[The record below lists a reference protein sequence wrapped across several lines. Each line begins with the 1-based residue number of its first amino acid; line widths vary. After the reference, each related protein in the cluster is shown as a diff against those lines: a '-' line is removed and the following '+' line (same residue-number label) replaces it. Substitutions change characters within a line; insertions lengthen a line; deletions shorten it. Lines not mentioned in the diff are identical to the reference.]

1 MRSLLPR
8 TRAAL
13 LLVVLLAVFIPCGV
27 ARPPSTDAAVTPRLL
42 RTLPMDVLGR
52 PPLDTERAEWS
63 TKSRAE
69 LVDALLSTRG
79 FWEHWT
85 QEQLYYFLLL
95 NNFRPKSDRVAAIPA
110 ELADAK
116 LDVRAATHRIALSSS
131 FDQRNP
137 GADTFVTVVM
147 EQLCGL
153 EVKKNARELEI
164 GKKIYDGAD
173 GTFLGSPGKTQADL
187 VRIAITSPQ
196 FTRHFLA
203 REYARYVH
211 AKPDAKELATWAAR
225 FDADPRSFRDLVRD
239 WLLSPAYD
247 ARVARGA
254 PQENRLFVR
263 SLYVDLVG
271 RAPTEE
277 EAEPLREA
285 LDGLADPTPLR
296 GVLARLLLDSDKVK
310 LPKREEL
317 GDAGAWIDGL
327 FARLL
332 GRAPSAEE
340 RATFVGSLAEPGC
353 RTQTV
358 VYAIVSGAEYARY

>member
-1 MRSLLPR
+1 MLTAVMAL
-8 TRAAL
+8 AL
-13 LLVVLLAVFIPCGV
+13 LAFEPMSVRAGVPVVEGNAMRPSELLA
-27 ARPPSTDAAVTPRLL
+27 PRLL
-42 RTLPMDVLGR
+42 RTLAMDALGR
-52 PPLDTERAEWS
+52 PPLESERAEWS

-69 LVDALLSTRG
+69 LVDALLATRA
-79 FWEHWT
+79 FWDHWKE
-85 QEQLYYFLLL
+85 EQLYYFLLL
-95 NNFRPKSDRVAAIPA
+95 NNFRPKSDRVAAISA
-110 ELADAK
+110 ELAEGQ
-116 LDVRAATHRIALSSS
+116 LEVRAATHRIALSSS

-164 GKKIYDGAD
+164 GKKVYDGAD
-173 GTFLGSPGKTQADL
+173 GTFLGASGKTQADL
-187 VRIAITSPQ
+187 VRIAIQSPQ

-211 AKPDAKELATWAAR
+211 AKPDPKELATWAAR
-225 FDADPRSFRDLVRD
+225 FDADPKSFRGIVRD

-263 SLYVDLVG
+263 ALYVDLVG
-271 RAPTEE
+271 RAPTDE

-296 GVLARLLLDSDKVK
+296 GVFARLLIDSDKVK

-317 GDAGAWIDGL
+317 ADAGAWIDGL

-332 GRAPSAEE
+332 GRAPSTEE